1 MCAHIISYQSHAC
14 TVTRMVTCDYLTIV
28 ASICTSFLLLCGKPD
43 KDAKYSGG
51 NINNT
56 SHASV

>member
-1 MCAHIISYQSHAC
+1 MYGYTNGYMQ
-14 TVTRMVTCDYLTIV
+14 LFTIV
-28 ASICTSFLLLCGKPD
+28 ASICTSFMLLCGKPD

-56 SHASV
+56 SHASVQYSKHDHQWGIF